1 MVLKVASLYFGLL
14 ALGCLAP
21 LPLVKLKEIGQG
33 FYKFFGYTC
42 VALEALAIGFFL
54 WGSDG
59 PAAPFDRSVF
69 GASVLFLLAM
79 LSFTLSLR
87 LRTRWL
93 VWALFGTSVLAG
105 MLSTCV
111 LPREWGPLGWK
122 SFHALS
128 SSLVMGFATLA
139 MMLGHWYLVTPKLS
153 ITPLK
158 RFAGGY
164 ILLSAWK
171 ALELAV
177 AYLFY
182 VGASWEMPKTEMGYA
197 LAHREVIF
205 VLFRVTW
212 GVLAPLGFSYWIW
225 ETVKMKATQSATGIL
240 YAAMVCTLIGEGIGL
255 YLTLRTG
262 VPF

>member
-1 MVLKVASLYFGLL
+1 VVLTVASLYFGLL

-21 LPLVKLKEIGQG
+21 LPLVKLQEVGQG
-33 FYKFFGYTC
+33 FYRFFGFTC
-42 VALEALAIGFFL
+42 VALEALSLGSFL
-54 WGSDG
+54 WAGDSPSSHFKDPSFLAG
-59 PAAPFDRSVF
+59 I
-69 GASVLFLLAM
+69 LFLSAT

-87 LRTRWL
+87 SRTRWL
-93 VWALFGTSVLAG
+93 VWTLFMTAVLSGTLA
-105 MLSTCV
+105 TCI
-111 LPREWGPLGWK
+111 LPREWWPIGWR
-122 SFHALS
+122 SFHVLS
-128 SSLVMGFATLA
+128 SALVMGFATLA

-164 ILLSAWK
+164 ILLCAWK

-177 AYLFY
+177 LYWIY
-182 VGASWEMPKTEMGYA
+182 VGASWTMPKTEMGYT

-255 YLTLRTG
+255 FLTLRTG